1 MQTYVHVMNR
11 YQFPLLLLLGTL
23 VYFSNLGGTSIY
35 VLDEAKNAACAME
48 MHSRHDLIVPTFNGI
63 LRTDKPPLHYYFM
76 MLSYSIFGVVP
87 LAARFFSAFAGVLL
101 IVFLYRNVVTW
112 FGTNTAWISSVIVLS
127 SIQLTIQFHLAV
139 PDPYLILLLFGS
151 LCSFYN
157 GYHRDSSKIKW
168 FYIYAGLGFLAKG
181 LIAIVLPGMIVLI
194 FITVTQPVRWATFAR
209 LRPFSGILWF
219 CGIALP
225 WYIAVG
231 VQTNGAWL
239 EGFFYEH
246 NIERYTSTMEGHNG
260 FPLAPLAIL
269 CLSLLPFSLFVIQAV
284 KKAWIVRHTNPVLL
298 FCLIVV
304 GVFVA
309 FFSFSKTI
317 LPSYPAPAIPFLAII
332 IGSYLSNVPI
342 PERWDRVSVIM
353 GIVISAGM
361 IIAGWIVIRT
371 DEILRDHLYLTAI
384 FAILPIGS
392 MLGLYFYNRKMKEHF
407 VISWAGSW
415 IGLGLLFF
423 YVAYPVID
431 DSTPVIKSAQ
441 LINKDFAHS
450 GIVAYKSFNPA
461 YVFAFGRT
469 FPVIDDTTKISQMIA
484 SGYSIVVITRAK
496 NLEELKQYPALRII
510 FRGKEPF
517 ERRETVVLAN

>member
-1 MQTYVHVMNR
+1 MNR
-11 YQFPLLLLLGTL
+11 YQFPLLLLLSIW

-35 VLDEAKNAACAME
+35 ILDEAKNAGCAME

-87 LAARFFSAFAGVLL
+87 LAARFFSALAGVLL
-101 IVFLYRNVVTW
+101 IALLYRNVVTW
-112 FGTNTAWISSVIVLS
+112 FGTNAAWISSVIVLS

-157 GYHRDSSKIKW
+157 GYHGDNSKIRW

-181 LIAIVLPGMIVLI
+181 LIAIVLPGLIVLI
-194 FITVTQPVRWATFAR
+194 FIMITQPLRWATFAR

-219 CGIALP
+219 SGIALP

-231 VQTNGAWL
+231 VQTRGAWL

-269 CLSLLPFSLFVIQAV
+269 CLSLLPFSLFVIQAIR
-284 KKAWIVRHTNPVLL
+284 KAWALRQKNPVLL
-298 FCLIVV
+298 FCLIVI
-304 GVFVA
+304 GVFVV
-309 FFSFSKTI
+309 FFSFSRTI

-332 IGSYLSNVPI
+332 IGFYLSNVLI
-342 PERWDRVSVIM
+342 PERWDRVSVIG
-353 GIVISAGM
+353 GIVLSACM
-361 IIAGWIVIRT
+361 IVAAWIVIQT
-371 DEILRDHLYLTAI
+371 DETLRDHLYLTAI
-384 FAILPIGS
+384 FAVLPIGS
-392 MLGLYFYNRKMKEHF
+392 LMGLYFYNRKMREYF
-407 VISWAGSW
+407 VISWAASW
-415 IGLGLLFF
+415 ISLSLLFF

-431 DSTPVIKSAQ
+431 DATPVIKSTQ
-441 LINKDFAHS
+441 LINSTLAHR

-469 FPVIDDTTKISQMIA
+469 FPVVDDPVKVSQMID
-484 SGYSIVVITRAK
+484 SGYPIVVITRAK
-496 NLEELKQYPALRII
+496 HLEELKQCHTLRII